1 MRGTTRCD
9 AGFQAA
15 IAGCA
20 LAALLTP
27 VAAAQAPQV
36 APNIPRRMGARL
48 VMGAADYNLLD
59 RSNPA
64 WKPKRDIVTTD
75 GMRAAASVRRRERR
89 AAAVP
94 AGRRAVR
101 ARGTGDRALVGAML
115 LATPSLDKVEPQS
128 AIESR
133 FSHVDVGGV
142 V

>member
-115 LATPSLDKVEPQS
+115 LATPSLD
-128 AIESR
+128 
-133 FSHVDVGGV
+133 G
-142 V
+142 